1 MNLFDKTPKFI
12 RAYKFVGSMK
22 VAFLR
27 FLYRIWGEKKFDVKD
42 DAYFVS
48 LFIKNSVKSSIYA
61 AIIALVFWFLE
72 PCFTKCVEKTKFF
85 FDNYVTILVAV
96 AAIETL
102 FIGLYYAG
110 LTSVASVAYSKVPY
124 EIRSL
129 LIEDRV
135 SSLFMRFA
143 TISSVFV
150 YIMLGKCLIFDEYSI
165 LAFGFSIV
173 SAILIIP
180 SFLFLGKRLF
190 NFFSPI
196 NWVPL
201 LRNQLERQWEN
212 LHQLSQKRFPEDCA
226 ELCKKQGWRII
237 RRFEC
242 LSQILISES
251 KYSKRE
257 LFEFDREIIDALQRY
272 QVIKSFFPTNSR
284 WYGKKHRY
292 KSVVLQDYMR
302 LNIMFNFQ
310 NQMPLEEADDY
321 WFEDSMEEI
330 LFSDIVLYANDVEF
344 TAIVPEFGKY
354 IKALAYNNNYDKAHA
369 IIDRLWSLKP
379 AIFSKEKW
387 AVSFIENIFIH
398 EINLI
403 VYLSNSHDKRA
414 LFSIV
419 QEIEIDKKESFY
431 KHGFSMALLKDM
443 ELFNAKVQ
451 TELKLEGNVKTPHW
465 YVFDILCQQEAIRL
479 NDNYK
484 LLTKQTINRFE
495 NRLKDSQLHP
505 IYKAAVLKCIQEY
518 WAKLFKLENQINSIY
533 DSLVND
539 VKNPIIAFENLVKND
554 YKNQYV
560 THLKSLTIE
569 SANVVPLV
577 SVKER
582 DEEIPDYA
590 GMLILKMFDDSMDF
604 AIKGDCS
611 VAEKCITNGL
621 VSIFLRTIYAKNN
634 DEIKEFIDYA
644 ILISSVF
651 LICSEYYQSDKLM
664 SLVDS
669 VWNKQMDLWFK
680 EKPMNSLSS
689 KGKEYLFASIDNT
702 KMGMSSQIVKELERK
717 IITLLENVSYEMK
730 DSNKTMLFEQY
741 ADVKHESPL
750 IRHLVKEYRESPRY
764 ACDLKI
770 EHLFIIHYFMK
781 SPYLQDCDFGW
792 ENECLKRDLEGNN
805 DEEE

>member
-1 MNLFDKTPKFI
+1 MTFFDKKPKFI
-12 RAYKFVGSMK
+12 AAYRFVISK
-22 VAFLR
+22 KASFLR
-27 FLYRIWGEKKFDVKD
+27 LLYRIFGEKKFDVVD
-42 DAYFVS
+42 DARFSFSFV
-48 LFIKNSVKSSIYA
+48 KNSIKSVLYA
-61 AIIALVFWFLE
+61 AIITVAVWFVE
-72 PCFTKCVEKTKFF
+72 PCFVNCVEKTEFF
-85 FDNYVTILVAV
+85 FDNYVTVLIAI

-124 EIRSL
+124 EIRGL

-135 SSLFMRFA
+135 SNIFMRFA
-143 TISSVFV
+143 SVSSVFV
-150 YIMLGKCLIFDEYSI
+150 YVMLGICLIWDKYSI
-165 LAFGFSIV
+165 LAFVLSVV

-190 NFFSPI
+190 NFFSPV

-201 LRNQLERQWEN
+201 LQNQLDRQWEN
-212 LHQLSQKRFPEDCA
+212 LHHLSQNRFPEDCA
-226 ELCKKQGWRII
+226 ELCKKQGWKIV

-272 QVIKSFFPTNSR
+272 QVMKKSFPTNSR

-292 KSVVLQDYMR
+292 KSVVLQDYAR
-302 LNIMFNFQ
+302 LNFILNFQ

-321 WFEDSMEEI
+321 WFENSMEEI
-330 LFSDIVLYANDVEF
+330 LFSDIKYYANDVEF
-344 TAIVPEFGKY
+344 TAVVPEFGKY
-354 IKALAYNNNYDKAHA
+354 IKALASNNNYEKAHA

-379 AIFSKEKW
+379 ASFSKEKW
-387 AVSFIENIFIH
+387 AISFIENIFIH

-403 VYLSNSHDKRA
+403 VYLSCSYGRTA
-414 LFSIV
+414 LSSIV
-419 QEIEIDKKESFY
+419 QKITIDKKETFY
-431 KHGFSMALLKDM
+431 KNGFNLALLKDM
-443 ELFNAKVQ
+443 EIFNAKVQ
-451 TELKLEGNVKTPHW
+451 TELKLEGNAKTPHW
-465 YVFDILCQQEAIRL
+465 YILDVLCQQEAIRL
-479 NDNYK
+479 NANYK
-484 LLTKQTINRFE
+484 LLTKQVINRFE
-495 NRLKDSQLHP
+495 NRLKDPQLQP

-518 WAKLFKLENQINSIY
+518 WARLFTLENRINSIY
-533 DSLVND
+533 DSLAND
-539 VKNPIIAFENLVKND
+539 VKNPIISFKNLVKND

-560 THLKSLTIE
+560 THLKCLTIE

-604 AIKGDCS
+604 AIEGDCS

-644 ILISSVF
+644 ILVSSVF
-651 LICSEYYQSDKLM
+651 LVCSEYYLDDKLI

-669 VWNKQMDLWFK
+669 VWNKQMDVWFK
-680 EKPMNSLSS
+680 ETLMVSLSS

-702 KMGMSSQIVKELERK
+702 KMGMNSQVVIELERK
-717 IITLLENVSYEMK
+717 IIALLENVPYEMK
-730 DSNKTMLFEQY
+730 DSDKTMFFEQY
-741 ADVKHESPL
+741 ADVKHESSI
-750 IRHLVKEYRESPRY
+750 IRHLVKKYRENPRY
-764 ACDLKI
+764 ACDLNL
-770 EHLFIIHYFMK
+770 EHFFIVHYFMK

-792 ENECLKRDLEGNN
+792 QNEYLKRDLEEEN
-805 DEEE
+805 DEEK

>member
-1 MNLFDKTPKFI
+1 MTFFDKSPKFI
-12 RAYKFVGSMK
+12 AAYRLVGSIK

-27 FLYRIWGEKKFDVKD
+27 FLCRLWGEKKFDIKD
-42 DAYFVS
+42 DV
-48 LFIKNSVKSSIYA
+48 LILRVFIKNSIMSIICA
-61 AIIALVFWFLE
+61 TIIALLIWFVE
-72 PCFTKCVEKTKFF
+72 PCFVNCVEKTEFF
-85 FDNYVTILVAV
+85 FDNYVTILVAI

-124 EIRSL
+124 EIRNL
-129 LIEDRV
+129 LIEDRF
-135 SSLFMRFA
+135 SNLFMRVA
-143 TISSVFV
+143 SVSSIFV
-150 YIMLGKCLIFDEYSI
+150 YITLGICLILEKYSV
-165 LAFGFSIV
+165 LAFGLSVV

-190 NFFSPI
+190 IFFSPK

-201 LRNQLERQWEN
+201 LQKQLDRQWGN
-212 LHQLSQKRFPEDCA
+212 LRQLCQNRFPEDCA

-257 LFEFDREIIDALQRY
+257 LFEFDWEIIDTLQRY
-272 QVIKSFFPTNSR
+272 QVIKRFFPTNSR

-321 WFEDSMEEI
+321 WFENSMESL
-330 LFSDIVLYANDVEF
+330 LFTDIEQYANDVEF
-344 TAIVPEFGKY
+344 TAIVPKFGKY
-354 IKALAYNNNYDKAHA
+354 IQALAYNNDYERAHA

-379 AIFSKEKW
+379 ASFSKEKW
-387 AVSFIENIFIH
+387 AISFIENIFIH
-398 EINLI
+398 EINLV
-403 VYLSNSHDKRA
+403 VYLSSSHDRTA
-414 LFSIV
+414 LSSIV

-431 KHGFSMALLKDM
+431 KSGFNLALLKDM
-443 ELFNAKVQ
+443 ETFNAKVQ

-465 YVFDILCQQEAIRL
+465 YVLDVLCQQEAIRL
-479 NDNYK
+479 NANYK
-484 LLTKQTINRFE
+484 LLTKHAINRFE
-495 NRLKDSQLHP
+495 NRLKDSQLQP

-518 WAKLFKLENQINSIY
+518 WAKLFKLENQINSVY
-533 DSLVND
+533 ESLAND
-539 VKNPIIAFENLVKND
+539 VKNPIIAFGSLVKND
-554 YKNQYV
+554 YKNEYA
-560 THLKSLTIE
+560 THLKCLTIE
-569 SANVVPLV
+569 SANVVPVV

-582 DEEIPDYA
+582 DEEIPDYT
-590 GMLILKMFDDSMDF
+590 GILLLKMFDDCMDF
-604 AIKGDCS
+604 ATKGDCS

-621 VSIFLRTIYAKNN
+621 VSIFMRTVYAKNI

-644 ILISSVF
+644 ILVSSVF
-651 LICSEYYQSDKLM
+651 LIFSEYYKIDKLI

-680 EKPMNSLSS
+680 EKMMNSLSS
-689 KGKEYLFASIDNT
+689 KGKEYLFASIDDA
-702 KMGMSSQIVKELERK
+702 KIGMNSQIVIELESK
-717 IITLLENVSYEMK
+717 IITLLENVPYEMK

-741 ADVKHESPL
+741 AAVKHNSPL
-750 IRHLVKEYRESPRY
+750 IRYLVKEYRENPRY
-764 ACDLKI
+764 ACNLKI
-770 EHLFIIHYFMK
+770 EHLFIVHYFMK

-792 ENECLKRDLEGNN
+792 QNEYLKRDLEEEN
-805 DEEE
+805 D